1 MAGWSPSS
9 SRIQISVVNGIVTT
23 PTTAA
28 CTAVEVALATSSLVA
43 SGTQSALPPDELPP
57 SPSSIGAPPV
67 SEVEPRRKGLTPG
80 VGEPREDWP
89 VLGNGHNAS

>member
-67 SEVEPRRKGLTPG
+67 SEVEPRRKETPG
-80 VGEPREDWP
+80 VSEPLGDWP